1 MKWIRYN
8 ESNFHYC
15 IMYYNLRL
23 QNVTGYHLAEVIVQ
37 IHENCF

>member
-1 MKWIRYN
+1 
-8 ESNFHYC
+8 
-15 IMYYNLRL
+15 MYYNLRL